1 MSDTGNASPDSLDAK
16 RARLREIL
24 ADLGSAAVA
33 FSGGVDSAYLLAEAR
48 DVLGRENVLAV
59 TLTASVYPPEDLHE
73 ANALAEQLD
82 VRHTMLE
89 QHPLEIPGFADNPPD
104 RCYVCKRALFQSVLD
119 LARDRGLGA
128 VLDGSNADDA
138 RAYRPGNRAIE
149 ELGVR
154 SPLKE
159 AGVTKQDVR
168 ALSRRLDLPTAERPS
183 SPCLATRFPYGQVIT
198 EAALER
204 VAAAERRLHHLGY
217 RVCRVRHHG
226 DVARIEVPSEQV
238 ARLVTRD
245 GPQVTADLKAL
256 GYAYVTV
263 DLEGYRCGAMDEV
276 LPDSQRGKRNAE

>member
-1 MSDTGNASPDSLDAK
+1 MSDTGNASADSLDAK

-24 ADLGSAAVA
+24 ADVGSAAVA

-59 TLTASVYPPEDLHE
+59 TLTASVYPTEDLHE

>member
-1 MSDTGNASPDSLDAK
+1 MSDTGNASADSLDAK